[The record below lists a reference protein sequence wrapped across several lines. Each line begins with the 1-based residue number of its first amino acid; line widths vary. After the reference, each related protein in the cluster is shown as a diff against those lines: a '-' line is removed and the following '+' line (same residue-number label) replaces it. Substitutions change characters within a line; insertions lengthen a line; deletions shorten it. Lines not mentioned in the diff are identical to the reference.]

1 MTTSQ
6 QHFIPT
12 NGMYHEVSKLI
23 GEIGRITHIRERAI
37 ASVSNAGRSRASF
50 TNNGELSMMPCH
62 IMSCYSYKSTIGID
76 MLINPYS
83 LGNETFSA
91 AYSECG
97 GAIS

>member
-50 TNNGELSMMPCH
+50 TNNGELSMMPYH
-62 IMSCYSYKSTIGID
+62 V
-76 MLINPYS
+76 MLFIQINDRDRYVNQS
-83 LGNETFSA
+83 LLA
-91 AYSECG
+91 WK
-97 GAIS
+97 